1 MTEQT
6 PSTSN
11 ITRRTTQLSGVQI
24 TFAMIVAFGLI
35 LAINFSGRIAA
46 SQPLEAVYSG
56 VQTEIAALEREQ
68 ATLVAQ
74 RDFSQSDAYVEQW
87 SRSEGKMVREGEVLV
102 VPVPAN
108 RGVQPTPVP
117 MPTIPVQTSAPQPD
131 NWMQWWA
138 LFFDAPPP
146 DLNRR

>member
-1 MTEQT
+1 MADQT
-6 PSTSN
+6 PPPAT
-11 ITRRTTQLSGVQI
+11 TRRRAQLSGVQI

-46 SQPLEAVYSG
+46 SQPLEEVYNG

-87 SRSEGKMVREGEVLV
+87 SRSEGKMVRDGEVLV
-102 VPVPAN
+102 IPVPAN

-117 MPTIPVQTSAPQPD
+117 VPTIPVQTSAPPPD

-146 DLNRR
+146 DLSRR